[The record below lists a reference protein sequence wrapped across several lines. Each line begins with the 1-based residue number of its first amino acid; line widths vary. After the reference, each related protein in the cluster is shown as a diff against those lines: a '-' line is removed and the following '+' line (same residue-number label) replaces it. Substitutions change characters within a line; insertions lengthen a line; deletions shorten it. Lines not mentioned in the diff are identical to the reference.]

1 MTATP
6 FDVFAGVEEL
16 VPASLADHL
25 RALDLVDHHVHGYFT
40 APVERQ
46 EFEDALNEGST
57 NPVPAHI
64 SMFQSP
70 LGVSIRRWCAPL
82 LGLEPLASADDY
94 WSARS
99 KLNHATL
106 NSTLLRSAGVD
117 TWVVDT
123 GFVGDTIASPAQIAS
138 AGGGRASEIIRLET
152 LLEDLVRRG
161 VTPEDLVDGFR
172 AELASLPARVS
183 GAKTVAAYRCGL
195 DIDWTRPSDVDVT
208 RAARMLITNG
218 VDVRVEDPVLIAFAV
233 HEALD
238 CGLPLQVHVG
248 FGDRDLDLHRANPL
262 HLLGLLRVSPAT
274 VPVLLLHCYP
284 YHREAAY
291 LAQAFEQVH
300 FDVGLAINFLGA
312 GSPRLIAE
320 ALELAPFG
328 KQLYSS
334 DAFGLPELHALGAI
348 LWRRG
353 MGLALGEWVRRGDWA
368 EADAHEVVDL
378 IGRQNAERVYGR

>member
-1 MTATP
+1 MAADQL
-6 FDVFAGVEEL
+6 DVFAGVDEL
-16 VPASLADHL
+16 VPAGLADHL
-25 RALDLVDHHVHGYFT
+25 RAVDLVDHHVHGYFT
-40 APVERQ
+40 APVDRRA
-46 EFEDALNEGST
+46 FEDALNEGST
-57 NPVPAHI
+57 TSVPAHI

-82 LGLEPLASADDY
+82 LGLAPHASANDY

-99 KLNHATL
+99 SLDHDALVRTML
-106 NSTLLRSAGVD
+106 GAAGVT

-138 AGGGRASEIIRLET
+138 AGGGRALEIVRLET
-152 LLEDLVRRG
+152 LIEGLVRRG
-161 VTPEDLVDGFR
+161 VAPDDLVDAFR
-172 AELASLPARVS
+172 AELADLPVGVV

-195 DIDWTRPSDVDVT
+195 DVDWARPSDAEVAL
-208 RAARMLITNG
+208 AAHRLRDG
-218 VDVRVEDPVLIAFAV
+218 GAGVRVEDPVLVAFAV
-233 HEALD
+233 HEALAH
-238 CGLPLQVHVG
+238 GLPLQVHIG
-248 FGDRDLDLHRANPL
+248 YGDRDLDLARANPL
-262 HLLGLLRVSPAT
+262 HLMGLLRVAPAD

-291 LAQAFEQVH
+291 LAQAFDQVH

-312 GSPRLIAE
+312 GSSRLIAE
-320 ALELAPFG
+320 ALELAPFA

-334 DAFGLPELHALGAI
+334 DAFGLPELHVLGAI

-368 EADAHEVVDL
+368 ESDAREVVDL
-378 IGRQNAERVYGR
+378 IARQNAERVYHR